1 MNPIFIDTNV
11 LVYAYDADA
20 GVKHTKAQ
28 ELLLDCWNNESGCL
42 STQVLQ
48 EFYVTVTHK
57 LAKRISPQEART
69 IIETYR
75 AWPTFLPT
83 VDDVLTA
90 SEIEERYGLS
100 FWDSLIIVAA
110 QKLGA
115 TSLVSEDLQ
124 DGQQIGHLKITNPF
138 K

>member
-1 MNPIFIDTNV
+1 MSPTFIDTSV

-20 GVKHTKAQ
+20 GVKHAQ
-28 ELLLDCWNNESGCL
+28 AQAFLFDCWENESGCL

-57 LAKRISPQEART
+57 LAKRITPAEARAV
-69 IIETYR
+69 IETYR
-75 AWPTFLPT
+75 AWPLFLPT
-83 VDDVLTA
+83 IDDILVA
-90 SEIEERYGLS
+90 SEVEEKYRLS
-100 FWDSLIIVAA
+100 FWDSLIVVAA

-115 TSLVSEDLQ
+115 TRLVSEDLQ